1 MMDIPNSYPRS
12 RSTSLNLRMKQWGTG
27 QFTITHYLTAE
38 RLVPSQILQPKRWPA
53 VSPHASMVT
62 QFPDKLDHARAKQH
76 GDLCLWRISA
86 TVGLLQQRRK
96 RQLLLCVWQSLLLGF
111 YPLCSRPSDEIE
123 LRKLKPVR
131 RRFISFASI
140 PTIQFL
146 FCLGNSSSCTSLS
159 VTASLCHA
167 IYEDSRFSS
176 LRYWQVWM
184 KDKK

>member
-1 MMDIPNSYPRS
+1 MDSRSYYPRS
-12 RSTSLNLRMKQWGTG
+12 RSTGPNLRMKQSRQGG
-27 QFTITHYLTAE
+27 IFHNCLLSYRARSVGAE
-38 RLVPSQILQPKRWPA
+38 LD
-53 VSPHASMVT
+53 SPTKAAASFSLSCQSPT
-62 QFPDKLDHARAKQH
+62 KLDHARAKQH
-76 GDLCLWRISA
+76 GDLCLWRNSA

-96 RQLLLCVWQSLLLGF
+96 RQLLRRIWQSLLLGF
-111 YPLCSRPSDEIE
+111 CPPCSRPSDEIE

-159 VTASLCHA
+159 VTASLCRA